1 MYIALY
7 ISKHW
12 IYISKHK
19 DLQYKQIDI
28 NLWQEFHITLM
39 WSLDYQGNSI
49 QEIRSWL
56 R

>member
-7 ISKHW
+7 ISKH
-12 IYISKHK
+12 K
-19 DLQYKQIDI
+19 DLHYKQIDI
-28 NLWQEFHITLM
+28 NFWQEFSITLM
-39 WSLDYQGNSI
+39 RSLDYQGNSI